1 MTKLGP
7 PYKKKIDKKVNRL
20 FSFDLITSKL
30 LDKLVPP
37 RGRSPLVRKSVK
49 KELKK
54 MSKGKTFG
62 MDDEGNI
69 FEIK

>member
-1 MTKLGP
+1 MKKLGP
-7 PYKKKIDKKVNRL
+7 PYKKVQDKKVNRL
-20 FSFDLITSKL
+20 FSFDRHTSQL

-54 MSKGKTFG
+54 LSKGRNFG

-69 FEIK
+69 FEL